1 MRDSG
6 GTVSGLRYPGAFHC
20 TVITMYMYA
29 MQLMS
34 SAILPVHAYA
44 VLACLLLVQGAT
56 ALPGT
61 DQTVLVALLRLFLPL
76 PLTAT
81 TMTWLP

>member
-6 GTVSGLRYPGAFHC
+6 GTVSGLRCPGAFHC
-20 TVITMYMYA
+20 NVITTYMYA
-29 MQLMS
+29 MRLMS

-44 VLACLLLVQGAT
+44 VLVCLLLLQEAT
-56 ALPGT
+56 MLPGT

-76 PLTAT
+76 TLTAT
-81 TMTWLP
+81 TMTWLL